1 MGERAGREGL
11 EKTEIDVNALESA
24 VLPFTEY
31 CLDIK
36 LPIKQTDHYAIR
48 LFLRIVL
55 FLNDRVPFFLSSS
68 IADPPLLHHHSLPP
82 RQSPLLHLQRR
93 AQSLLHPLPLRVAR
107 RLRSDQPQPS
117 RSLRQHR
124 AVPHA
129 LPPRGTVSTFLLF

>member
-1 MGERAGREGL
+1 MGKRAGFEGL
-11 EKTEIDVNALESA
+11 EKAEIDVNALEST

-55 FLNDRVPFFLSSS
+55 FLNDRVPLLSLLS
-68 IADPPLLHHHSLPP
+68 IPDPPLLHHHSLPT

-93 AQSLLHPLPLRVAR
+93 SQSLLHPLPLRIAR
-107 RLRSDQPQPS
+107 RLRSDQSLPS

-129 LPPRGTVSTFLLF
+129 LSPRGTPFHVSPF